1 MLLLSFKSILF
12 KQGKIFPVED
22 THTQHTHTLMQQ
34 SEIRRAML
42 TIFQNL
48 PPKTY
53 NICLK
58 NIKYSDH
65 VISLTIDITT
75 KSFTDCMYIWPQKM
89 TFLKKADR
97 LKYILGKINVR

>member
-75 KSFTDCMYIWPQKM
+75 VFYRLYVYLAPENDFFKKS
-89 TFLKKADR
+89 
-97 LKYILGKINVR
+97 